1 MELAERRIL
10 GAKVVHEGGALYYVG
25 FDYVGFPAI
34 LENLHEARK
43 KRLFRRAATVLPSVA
58 PEGVADEI
66 PAEGPVQ
73 FAPIRAAQH
82 LAVLEVGRDADAG
95 GPEHEIKV

>member
-25 FDYVGFPAI
+25 FAAI

-43 KRLFRRAATVLPSVA
+43 KRLFRRAATVVPSVE
-58 PEGVADEI
+58 P
-66 PAEGPVQ
+66 
-73 FAPIRAAQH
+73 
-82 LAVLEVGRDADAG
+82 
-95 GPEHEIKV
+95 